1 MRGRNR
7 AGSIFFLTSAAR
19 VGIGN
24 ANPVK
29 KPKVFELDPGAEAF
43 GDPGAKAFGDPGAE
57 AFGDP
62 GAEAFGNPVEKL
74 SGESQSKT
82 PGFPG
87 APAGYL
93 FIS

>member
-7 AGSIFFLTSAAR
+7 ASSNFFLTSAVR

-29 KPKVFELDPGAEAF
+29 KPKVFELDPGAEAA
-43 GDPGAKAFGDPGAE
+43 GDPKRKPSETPLKNSPGDPKAK
-57 AFGDP
+57 P
-62 GAEAFGNPVEKL
+62 
-74 SGESQSKT
+74 
-82 PGFPG
+82 PGFPE
-87 APAGYL
+87 PSRI

>member
-1 MRGRNR
+1 M
-7 AGSIFFLTSAAR
+7 R

-43 GDPGAKAFGDPGAE
+43 GDPGAEAFGDPGAE

-62 GAEAFGNPVEKL
+62 GVEAFGDPERKQPEIPEP
-74 SGESQSKT
+74 SRI
-82 PGFPG
+82 
-87 APAGYL
+87 

>member
-7 AGSIFFLTSAAR
+7 ASSNFFLTSAVR

-43 GDPGAKAFGDPGAE
+43 GDPGAEAFGDPGAE

-62 GAEAFGNPVEKL
+62 GEK
-74 SGESQSKT
+74 SFRVSRS
-82 PGFPG
+82 
-87 APAGYL
+87 PAGYL
-93 FIS
+93 FHKKEINNGR

>member
-7 AGSIFFLTSAAR
+7 ASSNFFLAAVAR

-43 GDPGAKAFGDPGAE
+43 GDPG
-57 AFGDP
+57 
-62 GAEAFGNPVEKL
+62 EK
-74 SGESQSKT
+74 SFRVSRS
-82 PGFPG
+82 
-87 APAGYL
+87 PAGYL
-93 FIS
+93 FHKKEINNGR